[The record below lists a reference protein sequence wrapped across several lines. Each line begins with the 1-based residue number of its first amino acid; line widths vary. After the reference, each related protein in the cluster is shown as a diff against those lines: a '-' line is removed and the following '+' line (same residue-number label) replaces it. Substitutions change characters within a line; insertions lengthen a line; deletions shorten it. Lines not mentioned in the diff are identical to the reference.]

1 MRNRRHLLSLVI
13 AVASLTPLPAV
24 AADPV
29 TPDPKLTPGAAAT
42 TDVRLICKN
51 GYAKSVRHTSGK
63 LKAKIYREYGI
74 DKRAGHY
81 EIDHLVPLSIG
92 GADVAANLWPESY
105 ETRPW
110 NAAIK
115 DRLEARLHH
124 LVCDEGLDI
133 QEAQKAIAENWIDA
147 YKKFC
152 PTATD
157 CPAYRKR
164 KDDRRL
170 SLD

>member
-1 MRNRRHLLSLVI
+1 MRSRRHLLSVVI

-29 TPDPKLTPGAAAT
+29 MPDPKLTPGAVAT
-42 TDVRLICKN
+42 TDLRVICKK

-74 DKRAGHY
+74 EKRAGHY
-81 EIDHLVPLSIG
+81 EIDHLVPLGIG

-110 NAAIK
+110 NAAVK
-115 DRLEARLHH
+115 DRLEIRLIH
-124 LVCDEGLDI
+124 LVCYEGLDI
-133 QEAQKAIAENWIDA
+133 QEAQKAIAENWINA
-147 YKKFC
+147 YRTFC
-152 PTATD
+152 PTDAE
-157 CPAYRKR
+157 CPSYWKGR
-164 KDDRRL
+164 DD
-170 SLD
+170 D

>member
-1 MRNRRHLLSLVI
+1 MRSRRQLFFAAI
-13 AVASLTPLPAV
+13 AVASMTPLPGI

-29 TPDPKLTPGAAAT
+29 MPDPTLTPGAVAT
-42 TDVRLICKN
+42 TDLRLICQK

-74 DKRAGHY
+74 DRRAGRY

-110 NAAIK
+110 NAGVK
-115 DRLEARLHH
+115 DRLELRLLR
-124 LVCDEGLDI
+124 LVCHAGLDI

-147 YKKFC
+147 YRKFC
-152 PTATD
+152 PTDAD
-157 CPAYRKR
+157 CPSYQKIRNG
-164 KDDRRL
+164 D
-170 SLD
+170 